1 MLRELSFVQYD
12 DLLCRNDGRE
22 TVCNDDNRLILD
34 QMLQSLLHLIF
45 IFRVGKGGGLVQHQD
60 RGVLQDGPC
69 HTDTLRLAT
78 GKVDALISDA
88 GFVTLR
94 KAFYKLMAL
103 CGFCGTSSRPALEF
117 PTRIFS

>member
-1 MLRELSFVQYD
+1 MLYELSFVQYD

-45 IFRVGKGGGLVQHQD
+45 IFGIGKSSRFVQHQD
-60 RGVLQDGPC
+60 RGIFQDSPC

-88 GFVTLR
+88 G
-94 KAFYKLMAL
+94 
-103 CGFCGTSSRPALEF
+103 S
-117 PTRIFS
+117 